1 MEGYLYDGWN
11 PFMITQLDPS
21 NPAAVPVRIW
31 CCIWKPDVGSSLY
44 ARSSWQKAGGV
55 GGLAWMQT
63 GIAQTLADAAGGTLY
78 GAAEVYVPM
87 SDHRGN
93 VRHYYQIKSSAVV
106 SFPSTI
112 TGQVSASF
120 EYDAFGREVRATG
133 LKVSGN
139 TAPPGSPPNNP
150 PPGLVADTSYADAL
164 PFHFSTTFTD
174 PESGLNYYGYRYYD
188 PRDGRWLNR
197 DPIGESGGLNLYGMV
212 GNDPQNFF
220 DILGLS
226 KIEKV
231 DNCVIK
237 IFAGHGIKDEHVEP
251 VDPADPTGDKK
262 IIAGPGG
269 HGNARH
275 EPSVELPTT
284 VTGSACSRAAS
295 IGCNSQAM
303 SNVTNPI
310 PGYQP
315 PQSSVTGA
323 QMAVE
328 INDAYGKALTL
339 ASQILAKG
347 VCACPSGVTIEVWC
361 GTRDNLKMIN
371 KKCGT
376 STIVTSSG
384 VGAPT
389 KLP

>member
-21 NPAAVPVRIW
+21 NPAAAPVRKW
-31 CCIWKPDVGSSLY
+31 SCVWKPDVGSSLY

-188 PRDGRWLNR
+188 PRDGRWLSR
-197 DPIGESGGLNLYGMV
+197 DPIGEEGGLNLYGMV
-212 GNDPQNFF
+212 GNDAVNGV
-220 DILGLS
+220 DVLGLEGAFPWREEPATND
-226 KIEKV
+226 IV
-231 DNCVIK
+231 NC
-237 IFAGHGIKDEHVEP
+237 AGHATGCNHALEPDKDKSFNDVMKKKGYKCTKGVSALECKSQCGEECVELYFYKPKDANPDAKYPKNPIKSK
-251 VDPADPTGDKK
+251 GDSF
-262 IIAGPGG
+262 GPGKDMDYHALRG
-269 HGNARH
+269 
-275 EPSVELPTT
+275 
-284 VTGSACSRAAS
+284 
-295 IGCNSQAM
+295 
-303 SNVTNPI
+303 I
-310 PGYQP
+310 PGGGYDYQP
-315 PQSSVTGA
+315 SAAFKGSPGDQTANPPKFNPSP
-323 QMAVE
+323 E
-328 INDAYGKALTL
+328 RPDYFKPD
-339 ASQILAKG
+339 QIVVKY
-347 VCACPSGVTIEVWC
+347 CCC
-361 GTRDNLKMIN
+361 
-371 KKCGT
+371 KK
-376 STIVTSSG
+376 
-384 VGAPT
+384 
-389 KLP
+389 K